1 MTNQDLIHHLETNRS
16 AIASHLNEESA
27 VSLLFTLAT
36 QDEAI
41 AAAYHSL
48 EACHIVSHSF
58 RLCQD
63 VSKALKVLKVKG
75 EADEVVAKSRLAMF
89 AAAKS
94 VLCENM
100 RLLGLV
106 PLDQM

>member
-1 MTNQDLIHHLETNRS
+1 MARHL
-16 AIASHLNEESA
+16 ASDEAA

-36 QDEAI
+36 QDEAV

-48 EACHIVSHSF
+48 EAGHVVSHCF

-63 VSKALKVLKVKG
+63 VSKALKTLRVKG
-75 EADEVVAKSRLAMF
+75 EEDELLAKSRLALF
-89 AAAKS
+89 AAAKH
-94 VLCENM
+94 VLNENM